1 MTRNRLVI
9 LGCAAVLTIG
19 LSMVSIAG
27 SITDTDGDGVP
38 DSFDNC
44 VNRDNGP
51 LQATFACNAQEDG
64 LIVDGFG
71 RICDTD
77 TNNDGATGLDDVSF
91 TFAAAQVVST
101 NPTFDYNCDG
111 AAGLDD
117 VARVFADAQAVAT
130 PGPSGLACAGVGPY
144 PCVAE

>member
-1 MTRNRLVI
+1 MKRNLI
-9 LGCAAVLTIG
+9 TLGCAALLALG
-19 LSMVSIAG
+19 LSMGSFAG
-27 SITDTDGDGVP
+27 SITDADGDGVP

-44 VNRDNGP
+44 VNTDNGP
-51 LQATFACNAQEDG
+51 LQATGSCNGQEDG

-71 RICDTD
+71 RPCDTD
-77 TNNDGATGLDDVSF
+77 TNDDGATGLDDVSA
-91 TFAAAQVVST
+91 TFAAAGVVST

-117 VARVFADAQAVAT
+117 VAKAFADAGVVAT

-144 PCVAE
+144 PCVAQ